1 MLIATRLREGLL
13 TFEESSNDMF
23 ESINPH
29 TQETI
34 SSHAKWQSTQIGDA
48 ISRSEKAY
56 QNWRKTDLAARCSY
70 VLKLAALFDHRKETL
85 AQLATLEMGK
95 PIAEAEAEVEKC
107 AWMCRHYAEHAEEY
121 LADQHIKTEASE
133 SWVAYES
140 MGIIL
145 GVMPWNFPYWQVL
158 RFAVPTLLAGNV
170 VTVKHASN
178 VQGCAAEIETIF
190 AKAGL
195 PKHCYTNLPIE
206 SSFVKQ
212 VIEHPDVK
220 AVSLTGSEGAGAAVA
235 KIAGAN
241 LKPSLLE
248 LGGSNA
254 FIVLADANLNAAVEL
269 ALKARMQNNGQS
281 CIAAKRFIVHASL
294 VDKFAEK
301 LSAKARSIKTGDPMN
316 REVAMG
322 PLARVDLAKELETQ
336 VRKSLDMGAKLHCGG
351 SRNGAHYAPTVLSKV
366 QPGMPAFDEETFGP
380 VAAIISAE
388 SDEKAIFLANSS
400 KFGLG
405 ATICSS
411 DVAAAKKWGRE
422 IKDGAVFINEMV
434 KSDPRLPFGGTG
446 ISGYGREL
454 GSEGIREFTN
464 IKTYFVQ

>member
-1 MLIATRLREGLL
+1 
-13 TFEESSNDMF
+13 MF

-29 TQETI
+29 TQEAI
-34 SSHAKWQSTQIGDA
+34 STHAQWKADQIGEA
-48 ISRSEKAY
+48 IGKSKMAFQS
-56 QNWRKTDLAARCSY
+56 WRKVDLKERCKYALKFADVLEQRKDALAR
-70 VLKLAALFDHRKETL
+70 
-85 AQLATLEMGK
+85 LATLEMGK

-107 AWMCRHYAEHAEEY
+107 ARLCRHYAGHAEDY
-121 LADQHIKTEASE
+121 LADKQIETDASE
-133 SWVAYES
+133 SWVAYEP

-145 GVMPWNFPYWQVL
+145 GVMPWNFPYWQAL
-158 RFAVPTLLAGNV
+158 RFAVPTILAGNV
-170 VTVKHASN
+170 AMVKHASN
-178 VQGCAAEIETIF
+178 VQGCAAEIESVF
-190 AKAGL
+190 AEAGY
-195 PKHCYTNLPIE
+195 PKGCYINLPIN
-206 SSFVKQ
+206 SSSVKQ
-212 VIEHPDVK
+212 VIEHADVK

-241 LKPSLLE
+241 LKRSLLE

-254 FIVLADANLNAAVEL
+254 FIVLADADLNAAVEL

-281 CIAAKRFIVHASL
+281 CIAAKRFIVYASL
-294 VDKFAEK
+294 VDEFAER

-351 SRNGAHYAPTVLSKV
+351 SRNGAHYAPTVLSRV
-366 QPGMPAFDEETFGP
+366 QPGMPTFDEETFGP
-380 VAAIISAE
+380 VVAIISAE

-422 IKDGAVFINEMV
+422 LKDGAVFINEMV

-454 GSEGIREFTN
+454 GAEGIREFTN
-464 IKTYFVQ
+464 IKTYFVL

>member
-1 MLIATRLREGLL
+1 
-13 TFEESSNDMF
+13 MF

-34 SSHAKWQSTQIGDA
+34 SSHEKWQATQIGDA
-48 ISRSEKAY
+48 IGCSEKAY
-56 QNWRKTDLAARCSY
+56 QGWRKIDLPTRCSY
-70 VLKLAALFDHRKETL
+70 AIKLAEVLGHRKEML

-107 AWMCRHYAEHAEEY
+107 AWLCRHYAEHAEKY
-121 LADQHIKTEASE
+121 LADKHIKTDAAE
-133 SWVAYES
+133 SWVAYEP

-145 GVMPWNFPYWQVL
+145 GVMPWNFPYWQAL
-158 RFAVPTLLAGNV
+158 RFAVPTILAGNV
-170 VTVKHASN
+170 AMVKHASN
-178 VQGCAAEIETIF
+178 VQGCAAEIEAVF
-190 AKAGL
+190 AEAGF
-195 PKHCYTNLPIE
+195 PKGCYINLPID
-206 SSFVKQ
+206 SDAVKQ

-220 AVSLTGSEGAGAAVA
+220 ALSLTGSERAGAAVA

-241 LKPSLLE
+241 LMKSLLE

-254 FIVLADANLNAAVEL
+254 FIVLADADLKPAVEL
-269 ALKARMQNNGQS
+269 AIKARMQNNGQS

-294 VDKFAEK
+294 VDEFAER
-301 LSAKARSIKTGDPMN
+301 LSAKARSLKSGDPMN
-316 REVAMG
+316 RKVAMG
-322 PLARVDLAKELETQ
+322 PLARIDLAKELEKQ
-336 VRKSLDMGAKLHCGG
+336 VRQSLDMGAKLHCGG
-351 SRNGAHYAPTVLSKV
+351 SRNGAHYAPTVLSRV
-366 QPGMPAFDEETFGP
+366 QPGMPTFDQETFGP

-388 SDEKAIFLANSS
+388 TDETAIFLANSS

-454 GSEGIREFTN
+454 GSEGIRGFTN
-464 IKTYFVQ
+464 IKTYFIH